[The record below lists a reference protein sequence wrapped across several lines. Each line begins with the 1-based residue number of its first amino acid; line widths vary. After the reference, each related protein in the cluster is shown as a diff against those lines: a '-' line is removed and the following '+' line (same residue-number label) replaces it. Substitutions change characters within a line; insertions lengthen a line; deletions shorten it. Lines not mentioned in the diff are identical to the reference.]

1 MITIINNNTME
12 QVKEQDRMNNIEI
25 LTQKYKN
32 KENAEMIDLCFNTI
46 SGNTFNEFIALINY
60 NDTKSIKYSELVKRN
75 KELVEDVAELKN
87 NYWNLHKFFKNK
99 K

>member
-1 MITIINNNTME
+1 ME
-12 QVKEQDRMNNIEI
+12 QVHEQKRMNNIEI

-46 SGNTFNEFIALINY
+46 SGNTFNEYIALIND
-60 NDTKSIKYSELVKRN
+60 NDTKSIKYSDMVKIN

-87 NYWNLHKFFKNK
+87 NYWNLHKFLKIRNK

>member
-1 MITIINNNTME
+1 ME
-12 QVKEQDRMNNIEI
+12 QVHEQKRMNNIEI

-46 SGNTFNEFIALINY
+46 SGNTFNEYIALIND
-60 NDTKSIKYSELVKRN
+60 NDTKSIKYSDMVKIN

-87 NYWNLHKFFKNK
+87 NYWNLHKFLKIRN
-99 K
+99 